1 MMERYQSRPVH
12 GDELYVPIDPSIL
25 QKPLDPEHPMI
36 ILEKAETPLFTEK
49 ALSFAEQKVVF
60 FTSDQESLG
69 RTLDT
74 EL

>member
-1 MMERYQSRPVH
+1 MERYQSRPVH
-12 GDELYVPIDPSIL
+12 GDELYVPIDPSTL

-36 ILEKAETPLFTEK
+36 ILEKAEAPFFAEK
-49 ALSFAEQKVVF
+49 TLYFAEQTAVF
-60 FTSDQESLG
+60 LTSDQVVLG